1 MCCYIAAVKALLIPF
16 CAPLFALYIPFH
28 SHLVIKVQIVL
39 PSLLPIHMAGSEW
52 RIFLKAFIFQ
62 VIAPL
67 CLQGAV
73 QVLLFFFHFPDMFW
87 VSGKLPP
94 IILTA
99 ICLARLLPDVAS
111 VSDWSVWLVDRQSGW
126 VFDGISRCSFVIFGL
141 MKSCAVDLPSDAKRN
156 GVFAS

>member
-1 MCCYIAAVKALLIPF
+1 MYSFCFFHHYTEVEPEMNMLIMCCYIAAVKALLIPF
-16 CAPLFALYIPFH
+16 YVQCFALYIPFH
-28 SHLVIKVQIVL
+28 NHQVIKVQIVL
-39 PSLLPIHMAGSEW
+39 SSLLPIHMAGREW

-73 QVLLFFFHFPDMFW
+73 QVLLFFHFPDMFW

-99 ICLARLLPDVAS
+99 ICLAPCFLMLPLFLTEICGSWTD
-111 VSDWSVWLVDRQSGW
+111 
-126 VFDGISRCSFVIFGL
+126 SRDEFL
-141 MKSCAVDLPSDAKRN
+141 MGYHAVHL
-156 GVFAS
+156 